1 MPLKGCPLSAAGAPS
16 FQENRTVS
24 TQEDLESQG
33 WQRQTTFDEPRLSE
47 AVETYEEI
55 GFEVRLE
62 PFDPKDEPGCIEC
75 MKVSP
80 EKYQTVYTRKK
91 S

>member
-1 MPLKGCPLSAAGAPS
+1 M
-16 FQENRTVS
+16 S

-33 WQRQTTFDEPRLSE
+33 WQRQTTLDEPRLSE
-47 AVETYEEI
+47 AVKTYEEI
-55 GFEVRLE
+55 GFEVCLE

-80 EKYQTVYTRKK
+80 EKYKTVYTRKK